1 MLWPANFI
9 FSELGIIGEIINLI
23 VLAAINITG
32 KIDNYRYYNFL
43 VEKKNIFTTII
54 INFVEKNITFKKLEV

>member
-9 FSELGIIGEIINLI
+9 FSDFGIIGEIINLI
-23 VLAAINITG
+23 VLAVRNITG

>member
-43 VEKKNIFTTII
+43 VEKKNMFTTII
-54 INFVEKNITFKKLEV
+54 INSVEKNITFKKLEI

>member
-54 INFVEKNITFKKLEV
+54 INSVEKNITFKKLEI